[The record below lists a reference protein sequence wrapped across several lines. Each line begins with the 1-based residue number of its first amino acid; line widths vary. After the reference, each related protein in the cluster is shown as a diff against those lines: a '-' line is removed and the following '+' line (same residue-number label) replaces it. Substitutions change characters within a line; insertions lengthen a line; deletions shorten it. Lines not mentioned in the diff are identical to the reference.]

1 MAKVELIKKY
11 KMLNAKTF
19 KSMEVGDIAEVVK
32 SSGDYFNGMLV
43 FKSPT
48 RMVSLSTYDE
58 WPAEGGKDIL
68 VRILDKGEQI
78 MLTQE
83 R

>member
-1 MAKVELIKKY
+1 MAKVELVNKHSIV
-11 KMLNAKTF
+11 NAKTLAN
-19 KSMEVGDIAEVVK
+19 MEVGDIGEVVK
-32 SSGDYFNGMLV
+32 SSGDYWNGLLV

-48 RMVSLSTYDE
+48 RVVSLSGNWE
-58 WPAEGGKDIL
+58 WTIEGGSSTL

-78 MLTQE
+78 ILTQE